1 MHEFHNDLPFLTGR
15 MKIRKVRKLV
25 NLYDKNEYG
34 IDIRNLKQTL
44 NHGSVSK
51 KVFWNKTHEMW

>member
-1 MHEFHNDLPFLTGR
+1 

-34 IDIRNLKQTL
+34 IDIRNLKQAL

-51 KVFWNKTHEMW
+51 KVFWNKTQEMW

>member
-1 MHEFHNDLPFLTGR
+1 MHKFHNDLPFLTGR

-34 IDIRNLKQTL
+34 IDIRNLKQAL

-51 KVFWNKTHEMW
+51 KVFWNKTQEMW